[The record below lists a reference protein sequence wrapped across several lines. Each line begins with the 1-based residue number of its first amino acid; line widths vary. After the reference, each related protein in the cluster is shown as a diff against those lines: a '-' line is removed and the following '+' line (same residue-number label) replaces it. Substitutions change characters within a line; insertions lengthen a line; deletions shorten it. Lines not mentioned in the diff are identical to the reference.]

1 MIRKLR
7 RKFVCIS
14 MGMVGLVLLTLV
26 CGLLI
31 TTVRHQETICAE
43 TLDFALSDRNPDSA
57 AAPRFPTDGQK
68 PPLKPDG
75 FDAPR
80 SRSFF
85 VVQLSDEGEIE
96 SVSRTNL
103 TLLDEDAETA
113 VQAALAT
120 GKTEGTLRDLS
131 LSFRIAEKSGGTRIA
146 FADRTGDWFMLR
158 QLAVTCAL
166 VLVPSLAAL
175 LVISL
180 YLSCWALRPVERAWD
195 QQRQFVADASHELKT
210 PLTVIL
216 ANTQLTLSNPDS
228 TVRSQR
234 KWLENTKEE
243 GLRMKKLVDDLL
255 FLAKADADRIQAP
268 LSEISLSDTVWSA
281 VLPFESVAFER
292 GLTLESDIEPN
303 LTVQGNEAQ
312 LRQAVGILLDNA
324 CKYAGPKGR
333 ITVELKKEQN
343 KPLLTVRNTGDPIP
357 PEALPHLF
365 ERFYR
370 ADFSRDRDAGGYGLG
385 LSILDTI
392 VRSFGGRVTVESR
405 AETGTAFTLH
415 FPA

>member
-7 RKFVCIS
+7 RKFICIS
-14 MGMVGLVLLTLV
+14 MGMVGLVLLALV
-26 CGLLI
+26 CSLLI
-31 TTVRHQETICAE
+31 TTVRHQETSCAE

-131 LSFRIAEKSGGTRIA
+131 LSFRIAEKSDGTRIA

-370 ADFSRDRDAGGYGLG
+370 AGFSRDRDAGGYGLG

-392 VRSFGGRVTVESR
+392 VRSFGGRITVESR

>member
-7 RKFVCIS
+7 RKFICIS

-85 VVQLSDEGEIE
+85 VVQLSAEGEIE

-131 LSFRIAEKSGGTRIA
+131 FSFRIAEKSGGTRIA

-180 YLSCWALRPVERAWD
+180 YLSCWALRPVERA
-195 QQRQFVADASHELKT
+195 
-210 PLTVIL
+210 
-216 ANTQLTLSNPDS
+216 
-228 TVRSQR
+228 
-234 KWLENTKEE
+234 
-243 GLRMKKLVDDLL
+243 
-255 FLAKADADRIQAP
+255 
-268 LSEISLSDTVWSA
+268 
-281 VLPFESVAFER
+281 
-292 GLTLESDIEPN
+292 
-303 LTVQGNEAQ
+303 
-312 LRQAVGILLDNA
+312 
-324 CKYAGPKGR
+324 
-333 ITVELKKEQN
+333 
-343 KPLLTVRNTGDPIP
+343 
-357 PEALPHLF
+357 
-365 ERFYR
+365 
-370 ADFSRDRDAGGYGLG
+370 
-385 LSILDTI
+385 
-392 VRSFGGRVTVESR
+392 
-405 AETGTAFTLH
+405 
-415 FPA
+415 